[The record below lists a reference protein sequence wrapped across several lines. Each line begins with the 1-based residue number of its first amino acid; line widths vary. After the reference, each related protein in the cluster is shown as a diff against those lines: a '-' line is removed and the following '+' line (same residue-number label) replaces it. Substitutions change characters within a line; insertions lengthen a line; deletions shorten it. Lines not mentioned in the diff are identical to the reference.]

1 MSSAGQEYFDK
12 GVEAYRAGQFQDAA
26 TALSMGLKADQHAW
40 SMRFYLA
47 MCYTRLN
54 QMQQAKQE
62 FLSIRD
68 LCPDVELRKK
78 ATTALAAML
87 GAAEANY

>member
-1 MSSAGQEYFDK
+1 MTSAGKEYFDT

-26 TALSMGLKADQHAW
+26 TALSLGLALDQHAW

-54 QMQQAKQE
+54 QTKQAKQE

-68 LCPDVELRKK
+68 LCPDLELRKK
-78 ATTALAAML
+78 ATSAVAAML
-87 GAAEANY
+87 GAAETSY